1 VKIHSSAAEPAKRR
15 LRQMDC
21 ANPRRRT
28 ESACVDTLRS
38 WNGGRTSRADHR
50 SSRKRVTPGGL
61 TLISMN
67 KRILCIEDDSETA
80 ALIAEDLGE
89 RGYLVTVA
97 ADGHSGLSAILKT
110 SPDIVLCDINM
121 PGMTGFEVMECLSAL
136 APKFEALPF
145 IFLTARTDRDSE
157 LKGRRLGADDYVTK
171 PVDFEIL
178 AAIIEARLGRG
189 ARNEVWSRQ
198 VALNDRELECLT
210 WSARGKTSP
219 EIAAILGLSK
229 RTVNF
234 HIENAC
240 RKLNVSTRTEAV
252 ARAASGRLIDP

>member
-1 VKIHSSAAEPAKRR
+1 VVSPSKK
-15 LRQMDC
+15 L
-21 ANPRRRT
+21 
-28 ESACVDTLRS
+28 
-38 WNGGRTSRADHR
+38 
-50 SSRKRVTPGGL
+50 
-61 TLISMN
+61 
-67 KRILCIEDDSETA
+67 LCIEDDAETA
-80 ALIAEDLGE
+80 ALIMEDLEE
-89 RGYLVTVA
+89 RGYAVTLAV
-97 ADGHSGLSAILKT
+97 DGHAGLSAILK
-110 SPDIVLCDINM
+110 SGPDLVLCDINM
-121 PGMTGFEVMECLSAL
+121 PGMTGFEVMQGLTAL
-136 APKFEALPF
+136 APRFNAVPF

-189 ARNEVWSRQ
+189 ARNEVWSRH

-219 EIAAILGLSK
+219 EIATILDISK

-252 ARAASGRLIDP
+252 VKATSGRLIDPRDSREPHD

>member
-1 VKIHSSAAEPAKRR
+1 MP
-15 LRQMDC
+15 
-21 ANPRRRT
+21 PRELALVST
-28 ESACVDTLRS
+28 T
-38 WNGGRTSRADHR
+38 
-50 SSRKRVTPGGL
+50 
-61 TLISMN
+61 

-80 ALIAEDLGE
+80 ALIAEDLAE
-89 RGYLVTVA
+89 RGYQVA
-97 ADGHSGLSAILKT
+97 VEADGRSGLSAILKT
-110 SPDIVLCDINM
+110 SPDVVLCDINM

-136 APKFEALPF
+136 APKFDALPF

-219 EIAAILGLSK
+219 EIAAILNLSK

-240 RKLNVSTRTEAV
+240 RKLNVATRTEAV
-252 ARAASGRLIDP
+252 ARAASCRLIEP

>member
-1 VKIHSSAAEPAKRR
+1 MVS
-15 LRQMDC
+15 LNRQ
-21 ANPRRRT
+21 
-28 ESACVDTLRS
+28 
-38 WNGGRTSRADHR
+38 
-50 SSRKRVTPGGL
+50 
-61 TLISMN
+61 
-67 KRILCIEDDSETA
+67 ILCIEDDSETA
-80 ALIAEDLGE
+80 ALIAEDLQE
-89 RGYLVTVA
+89 RGYVVNIA
-97 ADGHSGLSAILKT
+97 IDGQEGLSAILET
-110 SPDIVLCDINM
+110 DPDLVLCDINM
-121 PGMTGFEVMECLSAL
+121 PGMGGYAVMECLTAV
-136 APKFEALPF
+136 APRHRAVPF

-178 AAIIEARLGRG
+178 AAIIDARLGRG

-198 VALNDRELECLT
+198 VALNDRELDCLT

-219 EIAAILGLSK
+219 EIGTILALSK

-252 ARAASGRLIDP
+252 VKATSGRLIDP